1 MDVAIAG
8 GHGKVARRL
17 SRLLVDRGDRVR
29 AIVRNPDHRE
39 DVMADGAEPIVCN
52 LETAPDGELDAAVVG
67 TEAIVFAAG
76 AGPGSGLARKHT
88 VDYGAAKRL
97 IDAARRTG
105 VQRYVMVSSMGT
117 DDPPRGDDV
126 FAVYL
131 RAKAQADADLRAAG
145 LDHTIVRP
153 GGLSDD
159 PGTGLVRIDRHVPR
173 GRVVRDDVAAV
184 LAAVLLEP
192 GTIRRTLEVIGG
204 DSPILEAVAAV
215 ETRIPPDTGAIA
227 SRFPLT

>member
-8 GHGKVARRL
+8 AHGKVARRL
-17 SRLLVDRGDRVR
+17 SRLLADRGDRVR
-29 AIVRNPDHRE
+29 GIVRNPDHRD
-39 DVMADGAEPIVCN
+39 DVMADGAEPIVCD
-52 LETAPDGELDAAVVG
+52 LETAPDGELDAAVG
-67 TEAIVFAAG
+67 ATEVIVFAAG
-76 AGPGSGLARKHT
+76 AGPGSGAARKHT

-105 VQRYVMVSSMGT
+105 VRRYVMVSSMGT
-117 DDPPRGDDV
+117 DDPPGGDDV

-153 GGLSDD
+153 GRLSDD
-159 PGTGLVRIDRHVPR
+159 IGTGSVRIDHHVPR
-173 GRVVRDDVAAV
+173 GSVARDDVAAV

-192 GTIRRTLEVIGG
+192 GTIRRTFEVVGG
-204 DSPILEAVAAV
+204 DTPISEAVATV
-215 ETRIPPDTGAIA
+215 EARIPPDTAGIA
-227 SRFPLT
+227 TR